1 MESVQTAVAGMSGL
15 VGCILCTACS
25 VAPIVFTV
33 YLGIYSF
40 NNPDNEAWMGVV
52 SGEETLFADKAA
64 AEAASA
70 SDIVDIHNRFVIW
83 FLWGFI
89 QILAPIGAALL
100 AGICM
105 LISPA
110 LANFI
115 GGLVGCAAGCG
126 GLAWWITGIVW
137 RFRADG
143 AYACG
148 DFIPEG
154 KTEEEWLETITA
166 EGSLFQHQSGKFIA
180 IYYLICWGLM
190 ACNCATA
197 LIMSIVGCIK
207 GKSD

>member
-1 MESVQTAVAGMSGL
+1 MFAGMSGL
-15 VGCILCTACS
+15 VGCLLCVACS
-25 VAPIVFTV
+25 ALPIVFAV
-33 YLGIYSF
+33 YVGIYAF
-40 NNPDNEAWMGVV
+40 NNPDSEAWLGTLDAD
-52 SGEETLFADKAA
+52 ENQLFADKAA
-64 AEAASA
+64 AEAATA
-70 SDIVDIHNRFVIW
+70 TNIVDIHNRFVIW
-83 FLWGFI
+83 FLWGFC
-89 QILAPIGAALL
+89 QILAPLA
-100 AGICM
+100 AGILGGLAM

-115 GGLVGCAAGCG
+115 GGLSGCAVGCG

-137 RFRADG
+137 RFRSDG

-166 EGSLFQHQSGKFIA
+166 EGSLFQHHSGKFMA

-197 LIMSIVGCIK
+197 LIISIIGCIK
-207 GKSD
+207 GKSSD